1 MDSRKVLKYW
11 YDMEFFSPSVPM
23 VNKETIYVKN
33 DDDKIRWK
41 KSKEY
46 ELSYEVYLG
55 KIYVDDLVKQ
65 IIKSA
70 KLHKKTNEIEQDNTV
85 CCLGAFKVFD
95 NKKIVPGSFS
105 ISPFVYAVCKIINSK
120 SIDIDFSEEE
130 IRKINSKI
138 NDYINCNEEVTKG
151 YIYIL
156 DNEINWV

>member
-70 KLHKKTNEIEQDNTV
+70 KLHKETNEIIQCV
-85 CCLGAFKVFD
+85 V
-95 NKKIVPGSFS
+95 
-105 ISPFVYAVCKIINSK
+105 
-120 SIDIDFSEEE
+120 
-130 IRKINSKI
+130 
-138 NDYINCNEEVTKG
+138 
-151 YIYIL
+151 
-156 DNEINWV
+156 